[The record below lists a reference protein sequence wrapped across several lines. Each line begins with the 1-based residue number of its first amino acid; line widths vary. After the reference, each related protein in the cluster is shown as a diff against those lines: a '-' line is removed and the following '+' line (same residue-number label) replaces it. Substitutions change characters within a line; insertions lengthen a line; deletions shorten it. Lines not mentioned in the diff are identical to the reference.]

1 MIRRDEAECRLVGAF
16 NALASHRNFCIPLHF
31 PGYNQHLPRDLSAE
45 NMEVCHDDERI
56 DNTVQILSSVK
67 PQATDYSLLL
77 GRFEAIYGQ
86 RPLDAIA
93 PDEIFHFLEDL
104 MKNLAKATRRLRYAQ
119 LKAFYNFIIDRCSL
133 NMRNP
138 CNASLL
144 SKSFKAPKQQPRRI
158 LDRETVDEMIY
169 NTTKQRDRLILELQA
184 RCGLR
189 IGELLK
195 IKVSDVSDRTI
206 TLREPK
212 PGKDS
217 EMAYMPE
224 NVSRKLADYVKEK
237 ALHGEDRIFPICYST
252 ARSLIKKLGTKLNVP
267 VAPHDLRRYSAT
279 YASRNGV
286 PLEVVS
292 KVILRHKDLKTTQIY
307 LGKISD
313 SEAIRWMDVL
323 HGK

>member
-1 MIRRDEAECRLVGAF
+1 MTTKEAITLFQYYLQSNHKQRTIASYGFLLERFEVIY
-16 NALASHRNFCIPLHF
+16 AL
-31 PGYNQHLPRDLSAE
+31 RDLE
-45 NMEVCHDDERI
+45 TIV
-56 DNTVQILSSVK
+56 
-67 PQATDYSLLL
+67 
-77 GRFEAIYGQ
+77 
-86 RPLDAIA
+86 
-93 PDEIFHFLEDL
+93 PDEIFQFLE
-104 MKNLAKATRRLRYAQ
+104 NLTKDMAKSTRRLRYTQ

-138 CNASLL
+138 CGATLL
-144 SKSFKAPKQQPRRI
+144 SKSFKAPKQQPHEI
-158 LDRETVDEMIY
+158 LERETVDEMIY
-169 NTTKQRDRLILELQA
+169 NTKRQRDRLILELQA

-195 IKVSDVSDRTI
+195 IRASDVSDRTI

-212 PGKDS
+212 SGK
-217 EMAYMPE
+217 ETERAYMPE
-224 NVSRKLADYVKEK
+224 NVAKKLAEYIKEK
-237 ALHGEDRIFPICYST
+237 NINGEDRIFPICYST
-252 ARSLIKKLGTKLNVP
+252 ARSLIKRLGIKLNVR

-292 KVILRHKDLKTTQIY
+292 KVILRHQDLKTTQVY

>member
-1 MIRRDEAECRLVGAF
+1 MTTKEAVTLF
-16 NALASHRNFCIPLHF
+16 K
-31 PGYNQHLPRDLSAE
+31 YY
-45 NMEVCHDDERI
+45 
-56 DNTVQILSSVK
+56 VQSNHKQRTIESY
-67 PQATDYSLLL
+67 TLLL
-77 GRFEAIYGQ
+77 DRFSAIHNE
-86 RPLDAIA
+86 RPLEDIS
-93 PDEIFHFLEDL
+93 PDEIFHFLEGL
-104 MKNLAKATRRLRYAQ
+104 TQKLSKSTRRLRYAQ

-138 CNASLL
+138 CNTALL
-144 SKSFKAPKQQPRRI
+144 SKSFRAPKQLLHKI
-158 LDRETVDEMIY
+158 LERETVDEMIY
-169 NTTKQRDRLILELQA
+169 NTARQRDRLILELQA

-212 PGKDS
+212 SGKDA

-224 NVSRKLADYVKEK
+224 NMSRKLAEYIKER
-237 ALHGEDRIFPICYST
+237 ALNLEDRIFPICYST
-252 ARSLIKKLGTKLNVP
+252 ARLLVKRLGATLNVNIS
-267 VAPHDLRRYSAT
+267 PHDLRRYSAT

-292 KVILRHKDLKTTQIY
+292 KIILRHQDLKTTQVY
-307 LGKISD
+307 LGKITK
-313 SEAIRWMDVL
+313 SEAIRWMDIL

>member
-1 MIRRDEAECRLVGAF
+1 MTTKEAITLFKYYLQSNQKQRTIDSYTLLLDRF
-16 NALASHRNFCIPLHF
+16 NAIH
-31 PGYNQHLPRDLSAE
+31 AE
-45 NMEVCHDDERI
+45 RALDEI
-56 DNTVQILSSVK
+56 S
-67 PQATDYSLLL
+67 
-77 GRFEAIYGQ
+77 
-86 RPLDAIA
+86 
-93 PDEIFHFLEDL
+93 PDEIFHFLEDQTR
-104 MKNLAKATRRLRYAQ
+104 NLAKSTRRLRYAQ

-144 SKSFKAPKQQPRRI
+144 SKSFKAPKQVPHKI
-158 LDRETVDEMIY
+158 LERETVDEMIY
-169 NTTKQRDRLILELQA
+169 NTKRQRDRLILELQA

-212 PGKDS
+212 SGK
-217 EMAYMPE
+217 ETERAYMPE
-224 NVSRKLADYVKEK
+224 NVSRKLAEYIKEK
-237 ALHGEDRIFPICYST
+237 ALQGETRIFPICYST
-252 ARSLIKKLGTKLNVP
+252 ARSLVKGLGAKLNVD
-267 VAPHDLRRYSAT
+267 VSPHDLRRYSAT

-292 KVILRHKDLKTTQIY
+292 KVILRHQDLKTTQVY

>member
-1 MIRRDEAECRLVGAF
+1 MITKEAITLF
-16 NALASHRNFCIPLHF
+16 KYYLQSNHK
-31 PGYNQHLPRDLSAE
+31 PRTIESY
-45 NMEVCHDDERI
+45 R
-56 DNTVQILSSVK
+56 
-67 PQATDYSLLL
+67 LLL
-77 GRFEAIYGQ
+77 ERFEVIFAQ
-86 RPLDAIA
+86 KDLESIA
-93 PDEIFHFLEDL
+93 PDEIFHFLETL
-104 MKNLAKATRRLRYAQ
+104 TGNMAKSTRRLRYAQ

-138 CNASLL
+138 CSTSLL
-144 SKSFKAPKQQPRRI
+144 SKSFKAPKQQPHKI

-169 NTTKQRDRLILELQA
+169 NTKRQRDRLILELQA

-195 IKVSDVSDRTI
+195 IKGSDVSDRTI

-212 PGKDS
+212 SGK
-217 EMAYMPE
+217 ETERAYMPE
-224 NVSRKLADYVKEK
+224 NVSRKLAEYVKEK
-237 ALHGEDRIFPICYST
+237 AINGEDRIFPICYST
-252 ARSLIKKLGTKLNVP
+252 ARSLIKRLGTKLNVR

-292 KVILRHKDLKTTQIY
+292 KVILRHQDLKTTQVY